1 MATRQVPTWNDK
13 EEPGNVMSAK
23 TRFFWLCLLLVQL
36 VGCRGCTQQKKEELA
51 KDGTKKE
58 KLNRLTADDVRALP
72 FSEDS
77 TGAAVETNF
86 VKPGHW
92 YQGNSKLKANY
103 DDESLNANLT
113 VVNVVGKRVPF
124 TAGQPHIEFNRSL
137 SLAKGQEKNIRL
149 RFFQPEV
156 AVTGNDPTE
165 NPNIAAQLVLA
176 LSQRSIGTSILEKSF
191 PNKILYGY
199 QYNIVSISRDPS
211 RYTFWRKQ
219 DCIIWPSLARMSDER
234 IAPHRIIDLN
244 EDEVA
249 AQFPDRLYAMT
260 SISHLVINDASISI
274 MSPEQKEAVQDWLRF
289 GGTIVLNG
297 PEAIGGI
304 ESSFLKELAPL
315 NNTSNS
321 TISDEEIAPLRTTWS
336 IKQVGGERILF
347 SPAKPIPKL
356 AGQLSDGASWV
367 EFEGEGNQMES
378 LEGLVAERLVGQ
390 GRIVMTTFPMTDS
403 AFLSWPSYSSF
414 IHNVILRKPSRA
426 VTKDVEPDTLYDGE
440 FAGTEL
446 NPVHS
451 TRLRLW
457 ARDLDSTM
465 TKSSKLA
472 IPKEVEKPPRGPG
485 SPPFSFPDLA
495 DASKEVRKLPSGL
508 GLATPIKAI
517 KRSSL
522 GAWNSESLVLRNA
535 RTSLQESSG
544 ITVPRINTIIKLL
557 IGYLVVLVPLNWIV
571 FRLVGRVELAWL
583 AAPIIAIVGAFVV
596 ARSVQLDVGF
606 SRSQTVQGFL
616 ELHQGYSRGML
627 SQYTALYSSLSTNY
641 RAVYDR
647 DEGVV
652 LPLASVSLP
661 TNRRRSLADLSKI
674 DYSYAD
680 NEGAGLQSIPVASNT
695 TGLLQSEE
703 MLELGGSLTAQFASD
718 MSSIEVSSGLKFPI
732 QDVGVIGL
740 NENGQMQSAWLGNI
754 ELGSTAKGVLESRPD
769 GVGWRKEWDLRP
781 SLAAPTFLRADETM
795 WTEQEL
801 GEDLYLGPMLEQITK
816 SYPIG
821 QGEYIAVGWTDKPL
835 GGLKISPEAKQ
846 NRERTVVL
854 LHLRGAALGP
864 ASPDLQIFQKV
875 TEER

>member
-1 MATRQVPTWNDK
+1 MATKHVPTWNDQ
-13 EEPGNVMSAK
+13 EEPDNVMSAK

-72 FSEDS
+72 FSEES

-103 DDESLNANLT
+103 DDELLNANLT

-149 RFFQPEV
+149 RFFQPDV

-176 LSQRSIGTSILEKSF
+176 LSQRSVGTSILEKSF
-191 PNKILYGY
+191 PNKVLYGY

-219 DCIIWPSLARMSDER
+219 DCILWPSLSRMSDER
-234 IAPHRIIDLN
+234 IAPHRIIDLK

-289 GGTIVLNG
+289 GGTIILNG

-321 TISDEEIAPLRTTWS
+321 TISVEEIAPLRTTWS

-347 SPAKPIPKL
+347 SPAKPIAKL

-367 EFEGEGNQMES
+367 EFEGEGDQIGS

-414 IHNVILRKPSRA
+414 IHNVVLRKPRRA
-426 VTKDVEPDTLYDGE
+426 VTKGVEADTLYDGE
-440 FAGTEL
+440 FAGTEQ

-457 ARDLDSTM
+457 ARDLDPTM
-465 TKSSKLA
+465 TKSSKVIA
-472 IPKEVEKPPRGPG
+472 PKEVK
-485 SPPFSFPDLA
+485 
-495 DASKEVRKLPSGL
+495 KLPSGL
-508 GLATPIKAI
+508 GLTIPIKAI

-583 AAPIIAIVGAFVV
+583 AAPVIAIVGAFVV

-641 RAVYDR
+641 RAVYNS

-652 LPLASVSLP
+652 LPLASASLP
-661 TNRRRSLADLSKI
+661 TSRRRSLADLSKI

-703 MLELGGSLTAQFASD
+703 MLELGGSLRAQFASD
-718 MSSIEVSSGLKFPI
+718 MSSIEVSSGLKFSI
-732 QDVGVIGL
+732 QDVGVVGL

-754 ELGSTAKGVLESRPD
+754 EIGSTARGVLESRAD
-769 GVGWRKEWDLRP
+769 GDGWRKEWDRRP
-781 SLAAPTFLRADETM
+781 SLAAPTLLRADETM

-835 GGLKISPEAKQ
+835 GGLKITPEAKQ

-854 LHLRGAALGP
+854 LHLRGATLGP
-864 ASPDLQIFQKV
+864 ARPDLQIFQKV

>member
-1 MATRQVPTWNDK
+1 
-13 EEPGNVMSAK
+13 
-23 TRFFWLCLLLVQL
+23 
-36 VGCRGCTQQKKEELA
+36 
-51 KDGTKKE
+51 
-58 KLNRLTADDVRALP
+58 
-72 FSEDS
+72 
-77 TGAAVETNF
+77 
-86 VKPGHW
+86 
-92 YQGNSKLKANY
+92 
-103 DDESLNANLT
+103 
-113 VVNVVGKRVPF
+113 
-124 TAGQPHIEFNRSL
+124 
-137 SLAKGQEKNIRL
+137 
-149 RFFQPEV
+149 
-156 AVTGNDPTE
+156 
-165 NPNIAAQLVLA
+165 
-176 LSQRSIGTSILEKSF
+176 
-191 PNKILYGY
+191 
-199 QYNIVSISRDPS
+199 
-211 RYTFWRKQ
+211 
-219 DCIIWPSLARMSDER
+219 MSDER

-260 SISHLVINDASISI
+260 SISHLVINDASIAI

-414 IHNVILRKPSRA
+414 IHNVVLRKPRRS
-426 VTKDVEPDTLYDGE
+426 VTKDVEADTLYDGE
-440 FAGTEL
+440 FEGTEQ

-457 ARDLDSTM
+457 ARDLDPTM
-465 TKSSKLA
+465 TKSSKVA
-472 IPKEVEKPPRGPG
+472 IPKEVEKLPR
-485 SPPFSFPDLA
+485 
-495 DASKEVRKLPSGL
+495 GL
-508 GLATPIKAI
+508 GLPTPIKTI

-718 MSSIEVSSGLKFPI
+718 MSSIEVSSSLKFPI

-769 GVGWRKEWDLRP
+769 GVGWRKEWDRRP

-835 GGLKISPEAKQ
+835 GGLKITPEAKQ

-864 ASPDLQIFQKV
+864 ASPDRL
-875 TEER
+875 

>member
-1 MATRQVPTWNDK
+1 
-13 EEPGNVMSAK
+13 MSAK

-72 FSEDS
+72 FSEES

-103 DDESLNANLT
+103 DDELLNANLT

-149 RFFQPEV
+149 RFFQPDV

-176 LSQRSIGTSILEKSF
+176 LSQRSVGTSILEKSF
-191 PNKILYGY
+191 PNKVLYGY

-219 DCIIWPSLARMSDER
+219 DCILWPSLSRMSDER
-234 IAPHRIIDLN
+234 IAPHRIIDLK

-289 GGTIVLNG
+289 GGTIILNG

-321 TISDEEIAPLRTTWS
+321 TVSVNEIAPLRTTWS

-347 SPAKPIPKL
+347 SPAKPIAKL

-367 EFEGEGNQMES
+367 EFEGEGDQIGS

-390 GRIVMTTFPMTDS
+390 GRIVMTTCPMTDS

-414 IHNVILRKPSRA
+414 IHNVVLRKPRRA
-426 VTKDVEPDTLYDGE
+426 VTKGVEADTLYDGE
-440 FAGTEL
+440 FAGTEQ

-457 ARDLDSTM
+457 ARDLDPTM
-465 TKSSKLA
+465 TKSSKVIA
-472 IPKEVEKPPRGPG
+472 PKEVK
-485 SPPFSFPDLA
+485 
-495 DASKEVRKLPSGL
+495 KLPSGL
-508 GLATPIKAI
+508 GLTIPIKAI

-583 AAPIIAIVGAFVV
+583 AAPVIAIVGAFVV

-652 LPLASVSLP
+652 LPLASASLP
-661 TNRRRSLADLSKI
+661 TSRRRSLADLSKI

-703 MLELGGSLTAQFASD
+703 MLELGGSLRAQFAID
-718 MSSIEVSSGLKFPI
+718 MSSIEVSSGLKFSI
-732 QDVGVIGL
+732 QDVGVVGL

-754 ELGSTAKGVLESRPD
+754 ELGSTARGVLESRAD
-769 GVGWRKEWDLRP
+769 GDGWRKEWDRRP
-781 SLAAPTFLRADETM
+781 SLAAPTLLRADETM

-835 GGLKISPEAKQ
+835 GGLKITPEAKQ

-854 LHLRGAALGP
+854 LHLRGATLGP
-864 ASPDLQIFQKV
+864 ARPDLQIFQKV

>member
-1 MATRQVPTWNDK
+1 MATRQVPAWNDK
-13 EEPGNVMSAK
+13 DEPDNVMTAK

-58 KLNRLTADDVRALP
+58 KLNRLTAGDVRALP

-77 TGAAVETNF
+77 SGAAVETNF

-219 DCIIWPSLARMSDER
+219 DCILWPSLSRMSDER
-234 IAPHRIIDLN
+234 IAPHRIIDLK

-274 MSPEQKEAVQDWLRF
+274 LSPEQKEAVQDWLRF
-289 GGTIVLNG
+289 GGTIILNG

-321 TISDEEIAPLRTTWS
+321 TISVEEIAPLRTTWS
-336 IKQVGGERILF
+336 VKQVGGERILF
-347 SPAKPIPKL
+347 SPAKPIAKL

-414 IHNVILRKPSRA
+414 IHNVVLRKPRRA
-426 VTKDVEPDTLYDGE
+426 VTKGVEADTLYDGE
-440 FAGTEL
+440 FAGTEQ

-457 ARDLDSTM
+457 ARDLDPTM
-465 TKSSKLA
+465 TQSSKVIA
-472 IPKEVEKPPRGPG
+472 PKEVT
-485 SPPFSFPDLA
+485 
-495 DASKEVRKLPSGL
+495 KLPSGL
-508 GLATPIKAI
+508 GLTTPIKTI

-557 IGYLVVLVPLNWIV
+557 IGYLVVLVPLNWMV

-652 LPLASVSLP
+652 LPLASASLP

-732 QDVGVIGL
+732 QDVGVVGL

-754 ELGSTAKGVLESRPD
+754 EFGSTARGVLESRAD
-769 GVGWRKEWDLRP
+769 GVGWRKEWDRRP
-781 SLAAPTFLRADETM
+781 SLTAPTLLRADETM
-795 WTEQEL
+795 WTEQDL

-821 QGEYIAVGWTDKPL
+821 EGEYIALGWTDKPL
-835 GGLKISPEAKQ
+835 GGLKITPGAKQ

-854 LHLRGAALGP
+854 LHLRVATLGP

-875 TEER
+875 IEER

>member
-1 MATRQVPTWNDK
+1 
-13 EEPGNVMSAK
+13 
-23 TRFFWLCLLLVQL
+23 
-36 VGCRGCTQQKKEELA
+36 
-51 KDGTKKE
+51 
-58 KLNRLTADDVRALP
+58 
-72 FSEDS
+72 
-77 TGAAVETNF
+77 
-86 VKPGHW
+86 
-92 YQGNSKLKANY
+92 
-103 DDESLNANLT
+103 
-113 VVNVVGKRVPF
+113 
-124 TAGQPHIEFNRSL
+124 
-137 SLAKGQEKNIRL
+137 
-149 RFFQPEV
+149 
-156 AVTGNDPTE
+156 
-165 NPNIAAQLVLA
+165 
-176 LSQRSIGTSILEKSF
+176 
-191 PNKILYGY
+191 
-199 QYNIVSISRDPS
+199 
-211 RYTFWRKQ
+211 
-219 DCIIWPSLARMSDER
+219 MSDER
-234 IAPHRIIDLN
+234 IAPHRIIDLK

-289 GGTIVLNG
+289 GGTIILNG

-321 TISDEEIAPLRTTWS
+321 TISVEELAPLRTTWS

-378 LEGLVAERLVGQ
+378 LEGLVAERMVGQ

-414 IHNVILRKPSRA
+414 IHNVVLRKPRRA
-426 VTKDVEPDTLYDGE
+426 VTKGVEADTLFDGE
-440 FAGTEL
+440 FAGTEQ

-457 ARDLDSTM
+457 ARDLDPTM
-465 TKSSKLA
+465 TKSSKVNA
-472 IPKEVEKPPRGPG
+472 PKEVK
-485 SPPFSFPDLA
+485 
-495 DASKEVRKLPSGL
+495 KLPSGL
-508 GLATPIKAI
+508 GLATPIKSI
-517 KRSSL
+517 KRSSI
-522 GAWNSESLVLRNA
+522 GAWNAESLVLRNA

-571 FRLVGRVELAWL
+571 FRLLGRVELAWL

-652 LPLASVSLP
+652 LPLASASLP

-703 MLELGGSLTAQFASD
+703 MLELGGFLTAQFASD
-718 MSSIEVSSGLKFPI
+718 MSSIEVSSSLKFPI

-740 NENGQMQSAWLGNI
+740 DENGQMQSAWLGNI
-754 ELGSTAKGVLESRPD
+754 ELGSTARGVLESRSD
-769 GVGWRKEWDLRP
+769 GVGWRKEWDRRP
-781 SLAAPTFLRADETM
+781 SLAAPTLLRADETM

-801 GEDLYLGPMLEQITK
+801 GEDLYLGPTLEQITK
-816 SYPIG
+816 SYPIS

-835 GGLKISPEAKQ
+835 GGLKITPEAKQ

-854 LHLRGAALGP
+854 LHLRGATLGP

>member
-1 MATRQVPTWNDK
+1 
-13 EEPGNVMSAK
+13 MSSRM
-23 TRFFWLCLLLVQL
+23 RFLWLCLLLVQL
-36 VGCRGCTQQKKEELA
+36 VGCRGCTQPKKEELNE
-51 KDGTKKE
+51 DGTKKK
-58 KLNRLTADDVRALP
+58 KLNRLTSKDVRSLP
-72 FSEDS
+72 FSEES
-77 TGAAVETNF
+77 TGALVETNF

-92 YQGNSKLKANY
+92 YQANSKLKANY

-113 VVNVVGKRVPF
+113 VVNVMGKRVPF
-124 TAGQPHIEFNRSL
+124 TAGQPHIEFNRGL

-176 LSQRSIGTSILEKSF
+176 FSQRSIGTSILEVSF
-191 PNKILYGY
+191 PNKTLSGY

-219 DCIIWPSLARMSDER
+219 DCIIWPSQSRMSDER
-234 IAPHRIIDLN
+234 IAPHRIVDLK
-244 EDEVA
+244 EEEVA

-260 SISHLVINDASISI
+260 SISHLVLNDASLSI
-274 MSPEQKEAVQDWLRF
+274 LSPEQNEAVQDWLRF
-289 GGTIVLNG
+289 GGTIILNG

-315 NNTSNS
+315 SSTSNS
-321 TISDEEIAPLRTTWS
+321 TLSDEEMEPLRTTWS

-356 AGQLSDGASWV
+356 AGQLSEGASWV
-367 EFEGEGNQMES
+367 ALEGDVNEMRS

-414 IHNVILRKPSRA
+414 IHNAVLRKPRRGV
-426 VTKDVEPDTLYDGE
+426 VTQGAESDTLYDDE
-440 FAGTEL
+440 FAGTEQ
-446 NPVHS
+446 NPIHT

-472 IPKEVEKPPRGPG
+472 AQKEVEKPPRGPG

-495 DASKEVRKLPSGL
+495 DAPKEVEKLPRGL
-508 GLATPIKAI
+508 GLPTPIKTI

-557 IGYLVVLVPLNWIV
+557 IGYLIVLVPLNWIV
-571 FRLVGRVELAWL
+571 FRLMGRVELAWL

-616 ELHQGYSRGML
+616 EVPQGYSRGML

-652 LPLASVSLP
+652 LPLASSTLP

-718 MSSIEVSSGLKFPI
+718 MSSIEVSSGLNFPI
-732 QDVGVIGL
+732 QDVGVVGL
-740 NENGQMQSAWLGNI
+740 NENGTMQSAWLGSI
-754 ELGSTAKGVLESRPD
+754 EPAATAKGDLEARVD
-769 GVGWRKEWDLRP
+769 GVGWRKEWDRRP
-781 SLAAPTFLRADETM
+781 SLAAPTLLRPDETM
-795 WTEQEL
+795 WTEEEL
-801 GEDLYLGPMLEQITK
+801 GEDLYLGPMLEQVVK
-816 SYPIG
+816 SYPMG
-821 QGEYIAVGWTDKPL
+821 PGEYIAVGWTDKPL
-835 GGLKISPEAKQ
+835 GGLKITPEAKQ

-854 LHLRGAALGP
+854 LHLRAATLGP
-864 ASPDLQIFQKV
+864 ARPDLQIFPKV
-875 TEER
+875 AEER